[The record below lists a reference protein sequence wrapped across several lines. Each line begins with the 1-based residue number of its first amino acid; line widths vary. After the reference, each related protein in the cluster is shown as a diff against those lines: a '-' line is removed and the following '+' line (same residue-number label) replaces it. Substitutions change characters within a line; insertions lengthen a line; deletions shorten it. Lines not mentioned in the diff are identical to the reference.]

1 MKLFRKTVDESGNVA
16 EYGAYVDEREAVQY
30 YYCERGRPAHAL
42 LPCARARFWGRKKDT
57 AVPLCL
63 FFRSVGK
70 QKKEEESKKFC
81 CCFGIV
87 LEAAVVWEGGEG
99 RDGER
104 S

>member
-1 MKLFRKTVDESGNVA
+1 MWLNTVLTWMNEKRFSTTTV
-16 EYGAYVDEREAVQY
+16 REG
-30 YYCERGRPAHAL
+30 GRRMRFSR
-42 LPCARARFWGRKKDT
+42 ARAGVFLGKENNI

-70 QKKEEESKKFC
+70 QKKEEESKEFC

-87 LEAAVVWEGGEG
+87 LEAVVWEGGGG

>member
-1 MKLFRKTVDESGNVA
+1 MNLEMLLNMVPTWMNEKRFSTITV
-16 EYGAYVDEREAVQY
+16 REG
-30 YYCERGRPAHAL
+30 GRRMRFSR
-42 LPCARARFWGRKKDT
+42 ARARVSGEGKKDT